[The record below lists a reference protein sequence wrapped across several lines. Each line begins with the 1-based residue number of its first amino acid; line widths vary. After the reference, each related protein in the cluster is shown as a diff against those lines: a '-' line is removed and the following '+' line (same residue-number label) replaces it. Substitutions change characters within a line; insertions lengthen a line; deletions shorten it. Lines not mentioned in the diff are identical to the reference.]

1 MYARVSSYEGG
12 APENLEES
20 VRRGRED
27 VVPAARELEGFTG
40 AIALLDRRSGRHM
53 VISLWETEDAMQ
65 ASEEPAR
72 ELRQRQLTEGEQV
85 ASVDR
90 FEVAMLELA
99 DSARA

>member
-90 FEVAMLELA
+90 FEVAMLELV